1 MPSAIQP
8 QNPQGLNQVVVDL
21 TTGDDPPSQSGNH
34 GNVEEYTSNVK
45 QERAVGA
52 TPPPQV
58 VSSGKSAQATRP
70 PSPLSILLPATEE
83 SQIDPPTERA
93 RSSSLIDVSED
104 EDPKEHHLWDIEQ
117 WDPRIHGEADDDNTP
132 MDDAARASLSG
143 CGVVVTYG
151 TLAGRIYCP
160 VGSSVLD
167 SMMSTMLTR
176 RCRLRSKTTGISRML
191 TLFLTMTTT
200 KTRKISP
207 RWVCKGWRYVTFCA
221 CRGRMERLAW

>member
-1 MPSAIQP
+1 MSIAISRSTNRVPSAIQP

-143 CGVVVTYG
+143 CGVVYDVDDADTEMSTKIEDNG
-151 TLAGRIYCP
+151 DLADAYAILDDDDDEDKENIPP
-160 VGSSVLD
+160 VG
-167 SMMSTMLTR
+167 M
-176 RCRLRSKTTGISRML
+176 
-191 TLFLTMTTT
+191 
-200 KTRKISP
+200 
-207 RWVCKGWRYVTFCA
+207 
-221 CRGRMERLAW
+221 